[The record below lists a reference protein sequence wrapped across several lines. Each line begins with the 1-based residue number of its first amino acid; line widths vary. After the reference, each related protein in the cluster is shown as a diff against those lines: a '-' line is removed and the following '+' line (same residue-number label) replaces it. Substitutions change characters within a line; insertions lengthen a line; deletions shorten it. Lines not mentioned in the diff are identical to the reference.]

1 MHFID
6 NIKLILIIRGR
17 NSKTHLTL
25 EPEVNTILK
34 TTDSNPTPQSLILHL
49 KKAHPKIMS
58 KFYEGNL
65 FRGISNRSSCT
76 QKVVN
81 AKEILESFLFC
92 MYLVSFKVHIFWEGH
107 KILWLCVL
115 QSKVRWRFRKIF
127 RPSQNIWTLPEF
139 TQCVQ
144 LTNWQNNSCKSV

>member
-6 NIKLILIIRGR
+6 NIKLILIPRGR
-17 NSKTHLTL
+17 NSTTHLTL
-25 EPEVNTILK
+25 DPEVNTVLK

-76 QKVVN
+76 RKVVN
-81 AKEILESFLFC
+81 TVKLGDKE
-92 MYLVSFKVHIFWEGH
+92 
-107 KILWLCVL
+107 
-115 QSKVRWRFRKIF
+115 RFGKEQIGVKEPF
-127 RPSQNIWTLPEF
+127 PVTNCQF
-139 TQCVQ
+139 T
-144 LTNWQNNSCKSV
+144 S